1 MEQENDKLGNLLSE
15 VVEQAQ
21 SEQIVYIDIDEL
33 EVNPKNFYGMR
44 DIDALAGL
52 IAVSHLIEPLTV
64 IKNSENGKYRIIS
77 GHRRYAAVQKLLD
90 EGDYTERKLPCIV
103 KACGKIKIEQKNG
116 EIIEF
121 DEDAVE
127 MLTLIASNR
136 GQREERTVDEKLQE
150 MKYLEGFAMAI
161 YNQKC
166 RGIRGRFRD
175 FFAEEILNISKSQLQ
190 RINSLEKLTES
201 VKTAVSEK
209 KLSETAAMEM
219 ARMKAEEPEACLE
232 KIITGEIKGTVQD
245 IQNFK
250 SFKEQMEESVLED
263 FDGNN
268 KVDKEES
275 STEDIPSESE
285 SLTQEDTAES
295 EKAEA
300 KLIYP
305 KNLLPETETT
315 SQEKVFLPKIID
327 VPEQFD
333 DPQKEAEDWF
343 YQENFTLEE
352 HVYQQ
357 RLTSYETL
365 YSEAKRL
372 NEEEEN
378 ELKAAQW
385 GIRASV
391 ARYKL
396 EELKLNYRH

>member
-150 MKYLEGFAMAI
+150 MKYLEGFARAI

-209 KLSETAAMEM
+209 KLSETAAMELASM
-219 ARMKAEEPEACLE
+219 TAEEQEACLE

-250 SFKEQMEESVLED
+250 SSKEQMEESVTEN

-268 KVDKEES
+268 EVDAEES
-275 STEDIPSESE
+275 LIEDVPLETE
-285 SLTQEDTAES
+285 SLIQETPVES
-295 EKAEA
+295 EKAEE
-300 KLIYP
+300 KLTYP
-305 KNLLPETETT
+305 KNLLPETKSSPIEN
-315 SQEKVFLPKIID
+315 SLVDRIID
-327 VPEQFD
+327 VPEEFD
-333 DPQKEAEDWF
+333 DPQKEAEDWI
-343 YQENFTLEE
+343 YQEKVIF
-352 HVYQQ
+352 
-357 RLTSYETL
+357 YETK
-365 YSEAKRL
+365 YDTAKRIS
-372 NEEEEN
+372 EEEDGLES
-378 ELKAAQW
+378 AQW
-385 GIRASV
+385 AMRASI

-396 EELKLNYRH
+396 EELKLNHRR

>member
-1 MEQENDKLGNLLSE
+1 MEQEKDNLESLLSE

-33 EVNPKNFYGMR
+33 EENPKNFYGLR
-44 DIDALAGL
+44 DIEVLAGL

-64 IKNSENGKYRIIS
+64 IKATEGRYRIIS
-77 GHRRYAAVQKLLD
+77 GHRRYAAVQKLLED
-90 EGDYTERKLPCIV
+90 GVYSERKLPCIV
-103 KACGKIKIEQKNG
+103 KTCGKIAIEQKNG

-136 GQREERTVDEKLQE
+136 GQREERTIDEKLQE
-150 MKYLEGFAMAI
+150 VKYLESFARAI

-175 FFAEEILNISKSQLQ
+175 FFATEILSISKSQLQ
-190 RINSLEKLTES
+190 RINSIEKLTES
-201 VKTAVSEK
+201 VKTAVGEK
-209 KLSETAAMEM
+209 KLSETAAIEM
-219 ARMKAEEPEACLE
+219 ASMTAEEQEACLE

-250 SFKEQMEESVLED
+250 SSKEQMEESVTEN

-268 KVDKEES
+268 EVDAEES
-275 STEDIPSESE
+275 LIEDVPLETE
-285 SLTQEDTAES
+285 SLMQETPVES
-295 EKAEA
+295 EKAEE
-300 KLIYP
+300 KLTYP
-305 KNLLPETETT
+305 KNLLPETKSSPIEN
-315 SQEKVFLPKIID
+315 SLVDRIID
-327 VPEQFD
+327 VPEEFD
-333 DPQKEAEDWF
+333 DPQKEAEDWI
-343 YQENFTLEE
+343 YQEEVMF
-352 HVYQQ
+352 Y
-357 RLTSYETL
+357 
-365 YSEAKRL
+365 EAKHDTAKRMG
-372 NEEEEN
+372 EVETN

-396 EELKLNYRH
+396 EELKLNHRR